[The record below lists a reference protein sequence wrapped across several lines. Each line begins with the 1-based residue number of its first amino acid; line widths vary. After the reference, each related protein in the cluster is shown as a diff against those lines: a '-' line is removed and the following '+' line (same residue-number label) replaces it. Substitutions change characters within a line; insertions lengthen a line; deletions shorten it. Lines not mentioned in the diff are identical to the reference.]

1 MRALG
6 CSTFG
11 TAGGERN
18 RSSPTA
24 GWTWH
29 SNHRLQTTSE
39 LSCINSHRSLLIVLT
54 PTSTGRRIRYGAMWW
69 LNTDGEKGRMYPSA
83 PTTSYTA
90 QVSSRTTHTTPK
102 RKMCVLCGQLRSAGP
117 LHGCHSRPLC
127 LQGAGGNYIWIEPT
141 LDLVVV
147 VRWCGDFKGFTEA
160 VMAALEPAPAKL

>member
-1 MRALG
+1 MACSYLRVTMRALG

-11 TAGGERN
+11 TVGGERS

-29 SNHRLQTTSE
+29 SNHLLQTTSE

-54 PTSTGRRIRYGAMWW
+54 PTSTDRRIRYGAMWW

-90 QVSSRTTHTTPK
+90 QVSSRTTHATQNL
-102 RKMCVLCGQLRSAGP
+102 KMRMLCGQPRSAGP
-117 LHGCHSRPLC
+117 LHGCHSRLHHM
-127 LQGAGGNYIWIEPT
+127 LAGC
-141 LDLVVV
+141 
-147 VRWCGDFKGFTEA
+147 RWQLHMDRAYVGPGGGRA
-160 VMAALEPAPAKL
+160 MVWGL

>member
-1 MRALG
+1 MGRETDHPRRLDGRGTRTIVYKPPVSCRA
-6 CSTFG
+6 F
-11 TAGGERN
+11 A
-18 RSSPTA
+18 
-24 GWTWH
+24 
-29 SNHRLQTTSE
+29 
-39 LSCINSHRSLLIVLT
+39 LIVAHSLMST
-54 PTSTGRRIRYGAMWW
+54 PTDRRIRYGAMWW

-102 RKMCVLCGQLRSAGP
+102 RKMCVLCGQPRSAGP